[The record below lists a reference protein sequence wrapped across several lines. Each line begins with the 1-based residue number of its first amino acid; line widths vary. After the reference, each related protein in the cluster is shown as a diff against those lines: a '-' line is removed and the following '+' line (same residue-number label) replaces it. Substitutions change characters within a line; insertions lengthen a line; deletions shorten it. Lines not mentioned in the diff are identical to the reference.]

1 MKNEHENDLSN
12 ENLKGMG
19 ILLQSDKEAEILKQA
34 EKRKVELKANIL
46 HWLTREPE
54 VLENELISSFF
65 LIASQ
70 GVTDERT
77 AAFQSL
83 WFIITDAK
91 ELKNLMNNEG

>member
-1 MKNEHENDLSN
+1 MELVCKIKSEQN
-12 ENLKGMG
+12 
-19 ILLQSDKEAEILKQA
+19 
-34 EKRKVELKANIL
+34 EKRKAELKANII
-46 HWLTREPE
+46 HWLTDEPE
-54 VLENELISSFF
+54 ILEAELISSFF

-91 ELKNLMNNEG
+91 ELKKLM